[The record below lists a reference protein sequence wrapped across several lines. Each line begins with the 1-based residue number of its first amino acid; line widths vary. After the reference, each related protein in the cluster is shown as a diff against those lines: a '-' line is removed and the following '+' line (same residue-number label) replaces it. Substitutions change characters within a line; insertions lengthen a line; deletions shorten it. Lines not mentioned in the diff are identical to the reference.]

1 MNIALEALKAF
12 QLEGAIEKVA
22 PFGSGHIN
30 DTYKVESSCGNYLLQ
45 KVNTKVFQ
53 NTETLENNLNLLQSL
68 QSNVFAKHITTKNGV
83 CFHLDQAGC
92 WKLQEFVLNAYG
104 PTTANNLTLVE
115 EVGRGFGMFTQV
127 TSTLDATIFDEAIPN
142 FHSLKWRLEQLD
154 EAMLL
159 NKANRVDDSKKLIDQ
174 VNAFSWIADHFN
186 KLVGNGLPLRVC
198 HNDTKID
205 NILLTEGSDEFR
217 HVIDLDTT
225 GPGYVL
231 SDFGDMMRTL
241 LSPTKE
247 AEVDESKIEIREGY
261 LSALKSGYLSAC
273 EESLSPLEIQNLEF
287 GGLYMTYMQAVRFLA
302 DYLNG
307 DTYYKISFPEEN
319 YVRARNQL
327 TLLRLMYTQIFNIKT
342 NSNR

>member
-30 DTYKVESSCGNYLLQ
+30 DTYKVETTCGNYLLQ

-53 NTETLENNLNLLQSL
+53 DTETLENNLNLLQSL
-68 QSNVFAKHITTKNGV
+68 QSTVFAKHVTTENGNS
-83 CFHLDQAGC
+83 FHVDQNGC
-92 WKLQEFVLNAYG
+92 WKLQEFVMNAYG
-104 PTTANNLTLVE
+104 PTMASNLNLVK
-115 EVGRGFGMFTQV
+115 EVGIGFGMFTKV
-127 TSTLDATIFDEAIPN
+127 TASLDARDFNEAIPN
-142 FHSLKWRLEQLD
+142 FHSLKWRLEQLN
-154 EAMLL
+154 EAIVL
-159 NKANRVDDSKKLIDQ
+159 NKANRKEIAKKLIEQ
-174 VNAFSWIADHFN
+174 VTTFSWIVNYFN
-186 KLVGNGLPLRVC
+186 KLVESGLPLRVC

-241 LSPTKE
+241 LTPTKE
-247 AEVDESKIEIREGY
+247 AELDESKIEIREGY
-261 LSALKSGYLSAC
+261 LAALKSGYLSSCA
-273 EESLSPLEIQNLEF
+273 ESLIPLEVENLEF
-287 GGLYMTYMQAVRFLA
+287 GGLYMTYMQAIRFLA

-319 YVRARNQL
+319 FIRAKNQL
-327 TLLRLMYTQIFNIKT
+327 ILLQLMHTQIFGEKG
-342 NSNR
+342 

>member
-12 QLEGAIEKVA
+12 QLEGAIETVA

-68 QSNVFAKHITTKNGV
+68 QSDVFAKHITTENGN
-83 CFHLDQAGC
+83 CFHVDQGGC

-104 PTTANNLTLVE
+104 PTTADNLTLVE
-115 EVGRGFGMFTQV
+115 EVGKGFGMFTK
-127 TSTLDATIFDEAIPN
+127 ATASLKAKAFDEAIPN
-142 FHSLKWRLEQLD
+142 FHSLKWRLEQLN
-154 EAMLL
+154 EAIAL
-159 NKANRVDDSKKLIDQ
+159 NRANRKEAAQNLIDQ
-174 VNAFSWIADHFN
+174 VNVFSWIVDHFN
-186 KLVGNGLPLRVC
+186 KLVENGLPLRVC

-241 LSPTKE
+241 LTPTKE
-247 AEVDESKIEIREGY
+247 AELDESKIEIREGY
-261 LSALKSGYLSAC
+261 LDALKSGYLSAC
-273 EESLSPLEIQNLEF
+273 AESLIPLEKENLEF

-307 DTYYKISFPEEN
+307 DTYYKISSPEEN
-319 YVRARNQL
+319 YIRARNQL
-327 TLLRLMYTQIFNIKT
+327 TLLQLMHSQIFSSKT
-342 NSNR
+342 N